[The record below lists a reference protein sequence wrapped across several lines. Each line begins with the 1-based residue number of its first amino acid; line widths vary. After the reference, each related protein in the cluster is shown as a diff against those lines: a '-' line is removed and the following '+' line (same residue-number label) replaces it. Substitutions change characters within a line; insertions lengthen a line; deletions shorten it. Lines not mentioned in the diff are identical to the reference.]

1 MSYEYNCQDLVQ
13 QNALANCSTIPL
25 KQVRSQHY
33 DLVLNGNEVGGGS
46 IRIHDSKL
54 QRYILENILKV
65 NFYML
70 FQLQNIVP
78 ILVLNK
84 ILKMYCVIFYFL
96 IFFNIIKKKSQFK
109 KSPCVLCSDEIK

>member
-1 MSYEYNCQDLVQ
+1 MSNEYNCQDLVQ

-70 FQLQNIVP
+70 FQLQKIVP

-84 ILKMYCVIFYFL
+84 ILKMLQSLVHLAQMATNLQLCFVHRRCQSFSAYFAL
-96 IFFNIIKKKSQFK
+96 
-109 KSPCVLCSDEIK
+109 